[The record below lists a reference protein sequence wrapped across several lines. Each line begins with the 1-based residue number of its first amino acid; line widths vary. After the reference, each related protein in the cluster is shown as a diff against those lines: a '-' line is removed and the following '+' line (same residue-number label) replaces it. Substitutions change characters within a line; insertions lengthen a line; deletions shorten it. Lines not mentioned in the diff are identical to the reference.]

1 MMAFRGLGNI
11 VMMKLGDKSLSVR
24 MENACIDL
32 MSVGMVQALFE
43 LMSGT
48 DTSEYDYKISPDG
61 VLDITIS

>member
-1 MMAFRGLGNI
+1 
-11 VMMKLGDKSLSVR
+11 